1 MNEEKLV
8 GKLVG
13 EKNLEAMVQ
22 RLDRLT
28 QDEARQTGAQIL
40 KVVHGLV
47 KNMKVVMDGE
57 KIRQACLSLGVED
70 ISL

>member
-13 EKNLEAMVQ
+13 EKKMETMVQ

-47 KNMKVVMDGE
+47 ENMKVVMDSE
-57 KIRQACLSLGVED
+57 QIHQACCPLGVED

>member
-8 GKLVG
+8 RKLAS
-13 EKNLEAMVQ
+13 EKKMETMVQ

-28 QDEARQTGAQIL
+28 QDEARQTVAQIL

-47 KNMKVVMDGE
+47 ENMKVVMDGE
-57 KIRQACLSLGVED
+57 RIYPDCLTLGVEN
-70 ISL
+70 ISV

>member
-8 GKLVG
+8 RKLVG
-13 EKNLEAMVQ
+13 EKRMEVMVQ

-28 QDEARQTGAQIL
+28 QDEARQTVAEIL

-47 KNMKVVMDGE
+47 ENMKVVMDGE
-57 KIRQACLSLGVED
+57 RIHQACRPLGVED
-70 ISL
+70 LSL